1 MLNMDLG
8 TRRLVAA
15 GAIACA
21 LAAGAYTTLRVTFG
35 GRPVYIHVRWVP
47 RWTTPYASVSNKRW
61 A

>member
-1 MLNMDLG
+1 MLNMDRG

-21 LAAGAYTTLRVTFG
+21 LAAGAYATLRVTFG
-35 GRPVYIHVRWVP
+35 GRPVYIHVRWALSVDD
-47 RWTTPYASVSNKRW
+47 AIESVSSRRW